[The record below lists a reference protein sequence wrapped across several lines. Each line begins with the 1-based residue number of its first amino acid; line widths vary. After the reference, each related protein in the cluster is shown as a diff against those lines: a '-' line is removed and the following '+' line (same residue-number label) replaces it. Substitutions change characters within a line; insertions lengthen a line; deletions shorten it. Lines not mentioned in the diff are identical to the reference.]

1 MKPNNDDHYRADS
14 EVSFPG
20 LERENSYIYMNESLT
35 SMNSVLLREAK
46 KESKRLK
53 YEFPGY
59 IVNGQVR
66 VKKSKSSEYIPI
78 NSKQDLVNVT

>member
-1 MKPNNDDHYRADS
+1 MKPNNDDHHYSADS
-14 EVSFPG
+14 EVSLPG

-35 SMNSVLLREAK
+35 SLNSMLLREAR

-59 IVNGQVR
+59 T
-66 VKKSKSSEYIPI
+66 VKGAGATKPKLLAK
-78 NSKQDLVNVT
+78 NSNTLFFLQ